1 MFQFNL
7 SKRFQLT
14 ILTVAILTGCASA
27 PSVGLSPN
35 TSNIET
41 YLKTLPAP
49 PVDKVRV
56 IVYRDSGFMG
66 SLAGMNL
73 LADEKIFITIA
84 NKKFES
90 VLLTPGPKEVKTEIA
105 ITLPGNPT
113 CEKTIFIAPNQTNF
127 VKIGERNEY
136 NQFLATLIP
145 IASIIV
151 ENNSLKNSKCNGPS
165 EPFVIR
171 EADALK
177 EINGMK

>member
-14 ILTVAILTGCASA
+14 ILSVAILTGCASA

-56 IVYRDSGFMG
+56 IVYRDSGFMA

-73 LADEKIFITIA
+73 LADEKILITIA

-90 VLLTPGPKEVKTEIA
+90 VLLTPGPKEVKTEVA
-105 ITLPGNPT
+105 ITLQGNNT

-136 NQFLATLIP
+136 NKFLASFIP
-145 IASIIV
+145 IASMIV
-151 ENNSLKNSKCNGPS
+151 ENNSEKNSKCGGPF
-165 EPFVIR
+165 EPFVVK
-171 EADALK
+171 EADAIK
-177 EINGMK
+177 DINNMR

>member
-1 MFQFNL
+1 MFQSNL
-7 SKRFQLT
+7 SKRFHWT
-14 ILTVAILTGCASA
+14 ILSLVILTGCASA
-27 PSVGLSPN
+27 PSIGLSPA
-35 TSNIET
+35 TTNIET
-41 YLKTLPAP
+41 YLKTLPTP

-73 LADEKIFITIA
+73 IADEKILITIA

-90 VLLTPGPKEVKTEIA
+90 LLLTPGPKEVNVTMA
-105 ITLPGNPT
+105 NTLPGNYNCT
-113 CEKTIFIAPNQTNF
+113 KTIFVAPNQINF
-127 VKIGERNEY
+127 LKIGERNEY
-136 NQFLATLIP
+136 NQFLANFIP

-151 ENNSLKNSKCNGPS
+151 ENNSEKNSKCGGPF

-177 EINGMK
+177 EISNMR

>member
-7 SKRFQLT
+7 SKRFQWTMLS
-14 ILTVAILTGCASA
+14 VAILAGCASA

-56 IVYRDSGFMG
+56 IVYRDSGFSG
-66 SLAGMNL
+66 SFPGMNL
-73 LADEKIFITIA
+73 VVDEKILMTIA

-90 VLLTPGPKEVKTEIA
+90 TLLTPGPKEIKVDLA
-105 ITLPGNPT
+105 ITMAGNPT

-136 NQFLATLIP
+136 NKFLASFIP
-145 IASIIV
+145 IASLIV
-151 ENNSLKNSKCNGPS
+151 ENNSEKNTKCGGAF
-165 EPFVIR
+165 EPYVIR
-171 EADALK
+171 EADAIK
-177 EINGMK
+177 EINNLR